1 MPTSSAASV
10 AVMVF
15 EETTTL
21 AVQRGNHPRQRR
33 GEEVTTANTGVLAKS
48 STLTKNIIQQ
58 HIPVEST
65 TNTAK
70 VMIANKIFMMME
82 EVMKL

>member
-1 MPTSSAASV
+1 M
-10 AVMVF
+10 
-15 EETTTL
+15 
-21 AVQRGNHPRQRR
+21 
-33 GEEVTTANTGVLAKS
+33 TTANTGVLAKS